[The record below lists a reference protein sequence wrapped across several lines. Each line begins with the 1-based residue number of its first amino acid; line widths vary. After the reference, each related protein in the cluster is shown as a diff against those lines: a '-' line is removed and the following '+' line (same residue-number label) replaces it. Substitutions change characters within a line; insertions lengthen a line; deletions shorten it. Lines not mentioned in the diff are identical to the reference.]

1 MGDDERGRTMGE
13 KITDAVKASEVDM
26 QTAIHNDPKVLWQ
39 MIRAEWMTN
48 GVIQTARECLK
59 QTHFG
64 PVMTDLIIKKA
75 EAAARE
81 KLSRRLCEY
90 VRSNPGEILEL
101 ERELNMTAPEFAAA
115 IGMPYEELEKLTDE
129 YFGGAP

>member
-1 MGDDERGRTMGE
+1 MGE

-64 PVMTDLIIKKA
+64 PVTTDLIIKKA

-81 KLSRRLCEY
+81 KLSRRLREHVC
-90 VRSNPGEILEL
+90 SNPGEILEL

-115 IGMPYEELEKLTDE
+115 IGMPHEELEKLTDE